1 MIHSPRF
8 IALRKGPSLQV
19 NLTVVLVSSGRS
31 QPNSS
36 DRSCRDHTQTTCACR
51 INMYIQHT
59 YSTHTAYTHGVH
71 TYIRTYTLYIRTYV
85 CMYVCTYPHMH
96 SQSALTDIFL
106 SSCVR
111 WPWPWRPPRW
121 SSPLQVAPPTGGACG
136 SAVLL
141 AGDGHWTWGLRGWG
155 GGGMKEGVEGR
166 SESGME
172 GGVEGGVEARDGS

>member
-1 MIHSPRF
+1 M
-8 IALRKGPSLQV
+8 
-19 NLTVVLVSSGRS
+19 
-31 QPNSS
+31 
-36 DRSCRDHTQTTCACR
+36 DTQTTCACR

-59 YSTHTAYTHGVH
+59 YSTHTAYTHSVH
-71 TYIRTYTLYIRTYV
+71 MYIRTYV
-85 CMYVCTYPHMH
+85 CMYVRRYPHMH

-121 SSPLQVAPPTGGACG
+121 SSPLQVAPPTGGACE

-172 GGVEGGVEARDGS
+172 GGVEARDGS